1 MKIFAILV
9 LATVVVS
16 QPNFG
21 NQQYPGM
28 QALMQQAEQQR
39 QMAVQIQQ
47 QAHAKA
53 QAQIQNAFMQM
64 GQPPMGQPPMV
75 QLPMGQ
81 PLMGQ
86 PQMGQP
92 PMGQPPMSQPPM
104 GQPPM
109 GHPPT
114 GQPSMKQPQMSQPPM
129 SYGLEG
135 LQKQQESLEKQ
146 WENGELS
153 NEEFQQQ
160 YNQLTN
166 LQIEQ
171 MQGQT
176 NQ

>member
-1 MKIFAILV
+1 MMKIFALLV
-9 LATVVVS
+9 LASVVVS

-21 NQQYPGM
+21 YQQYPGM
-28 QALMQQAEQQR
+28 QDLMQQAEQQR
-39 QMAVQIQQ
+39 QKAMQIQQ

-53 QAQIQNAFMQM
+53 QAQIQHALMQM
-64 GQPPMGQPPMV
+64 GQPPMGQLPMG

-86 PQMGQP
+86 P
-92 PMGQPPMSQPPM
+92 PMGQPPKEQPAMGQPSMGQPSM
-104 GQPPM
+104 GQPPV
-109 GHPPT
+109 
-114 GQPSMKQPQMSQPPM
+114 

-135 LQKQQESLEKQ
+135 LQKQQERLEKQ
-146 WENGELS
+146 WADGELS

>member
-1 MKIFAILV
+1 MMKIFALLV
-9 LATVVVS
+9 LASVVVS

-28 QALMQQAEQQR
+28 QALMQQADQQR
-39 QMAVQIQQ
+39 QMAMQIQQ

-53 QAQIQNAFMQM
+53 QAQIQHALMQM
-64 GQPPMGQPPMV
+64 GQPPMG

-86 PQMGQP
+86 PPMGQP
-92 PMGQPPMSQPPM
+92 PMGQLPMSQPPM
-104 GQPPM
+104 GQPPKEQPAM
-109 GHPPT
+109 
-114 GQPSMKQPQMSQPPM
+114 GQPSMGQPPM

-135 LQKQQESLEKQ
+135 LQKQQERLEKQ
-146 WENGELS
+146 WADGELS

>member
-28 QALMQQAEQQR
+28 QAIMQQAEQQR

-53 QAQIQNAFMQM
+53 QAQMQNAFMQ
-64 GQPPMGQPPMV
+64 MGQPPMV

-104 GQPPM
+104 GQPP
-109 GHPPT
+109 T
-114 GQPSMKQPQMSQPPM
+114 GQPPMEQPQMSQPPM